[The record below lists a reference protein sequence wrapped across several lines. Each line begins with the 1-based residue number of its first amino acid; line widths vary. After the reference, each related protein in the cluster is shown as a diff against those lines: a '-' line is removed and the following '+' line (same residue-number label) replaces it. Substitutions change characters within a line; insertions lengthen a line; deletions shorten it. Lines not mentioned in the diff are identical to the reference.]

1 MGAWCNRV
9 IKLRRGVS
17 CVEGLYASK
26 LPTLLQHAFLVAQA
40 VVAQSIPPERRAAAL
55 GRLMM
60 MYTIG
65 ATVGPALGGY
75 LGAKG
80 GGADV
85 RVPFSRDTHPP
96 CIGCVFHS
104 LIRPRDLTRG
114 ARDTDMSEGYKPA
127 HARGLVFSTP
137 S

>member
-1 MGAWCNRV
+1 M
-9 IKLRRGVS
+9 
-17 CVEGLYASK
+17 EGLYASK

-80 GGADV
+80 EGV
-85 RVPFSRDTHPP
+85 RAHPRDTR
-96 CIGCVFHS
+96 VFVACS
-104 LIRPRDLTRG
+104 
-114 ARDTDMSEGYKPA
+114 
-127 HARGLVFSTP
+127 LVFAP
-137 S
+137 FRAPPVERERRA

>member
-1 MGAWCNRV
+1 M
-9 IKLRRGVS
+9 K
-17 CVEGLYASK
+17 GLYASK

-80 GGADV
+80 GGV
-85 RVPFSRDTHPP
+85 RVHSRDT
-96 CIGCVFHS
+96 CIHFIRRVFVRAFA
-104 LIRPRDLTRG
+104 LNLTRG
-114 ARDTDMSEGYKPA
+114 TLDIMLR
-127 HARGLVFSTP
+127 
-137 S
+137 